1 MLPVPRTPHS
11 LFLTANEKDFSLS
24 LEMTMWGKGHSP
36 SFLRKEV
43 PRGGGGWMGIAVFPK
58 QSLPRVGKV
67 ASGASRIG
75 YWRYEREEGDRLK
88 CAINESTLSTA
99 DAVPLP
105 QWGRLREG
113 GFRSGWKRNGKMRF
127 LLLSSCHARPSVSTV
142 SLSHDLIAGHANQ
155 KKGL

>member
-1 MLPVPRTPHS
+1 MKHVSRSPLPSQS
-11 LFLTANEKDFSLS
+11 LLTANEKDFSLS
-24 LEMTMWGKGHSP
+24 LEMTMRGKGFAIGKAAF

-43 PRGGGGWMGIAVFPK
+43 PRRGGGWMGIAVFPK

-105 QWGRLREG
+105 QGGRLREG
-113 GFRSGWKRNGKMRF
+113 GFAAKKEANPLPFG
-127 LLLSSCHARPSVSTV
+127 HPPST
-142 SLSHDLIAGHANQ
+142 GR
-155 KKGL
+155 G